1 MAGEYSIILKGKSI
15 ASLISFAAK
24 KLNVPVGNLSYEI
37 LAKPTPPDN
46 LFKLKITAD
55 KNGGKSAKK
64 QKLKFSLQEDKT
76 KLYLTAFPPEHDEVE
91 FNVDD
96 VVDILVT
103 KHKIAV
109 KIDKWEIEKA
119 LKISTKMKK
128 AHKVLIAKGS
138 LPEKGDDGVIELLKE
153 FVDSDG
159 NVCDAYIKE
168 PFDILYKCELVDKDE
183 IIAIVHKP
191 KKGNPGKDVFGKPI
205 EGIAG
210 KPVEYSVH
218 KHIICVE
225 FPGRIELR
233 APTKGRVTLYKNLFR
248 FYEVVEHEKPLV
260 GKQTNIKVDG
270 DLIIDEYIE
279 NGAKVNVKGNL
290 QVKDDIFNAFVDC
303 YGDLTV
309 ENGISNSKN
318 GFISINGNLNCAFLQ
333 KAVVWVEK
341 NVVIEKNI
349 LNSKVYGGGRIEV
362 KNNGIIRGSKVYCY
376 ATLSVGT
383 VDKSEIRCGI
393 PFEAQQRLRRL
404 EKTKKQLEIEK
415 LQLEKKIGPSFL
427 NIDIRKLAIEK
438 DIYKDVY
445 KKRRELDEINLNLSS
460 VEKEIAQLINKSFNY
475 ECQIIVKSITRGSKV
490 LMKNDELMVEN
501 NLNNV
506 KFFYDVEKDKIVFTE
521 IQ

>member
-37 LAKPTPPDN
+37 LAKPTPPEN
-46 LFKLKITAD
+46 LFKLRITAD
-55 KNGGKSAKK
+55 KKGGKSSKK
-64 QKLKFSLQEDKT
+64 QKLKFSLQDRKT
-76 KLYLTAFPPEHDEVE
+76 KLYLTAFPPEPDESE
-91 FNVDD
+91 FDVDD

-103 KHKIAV
+103 KHKVAV

-119 LKISTKMKK
+119 LKISTKMNK

-138 LPEKGDDGVIELLKE
+138 LPEIGDDGVIELLKE
-153 FVDSDG
+153 FTDSEG
-159 NVCDAYIKE
+159 NVCESYVKKPVDM
-168 PFDILYKCELVDKDE
+168 LYKCELVDKDE

-191 KKGNPGKDVFGKPI
+191 KKGSPGKDVFGKPI
-205 EGIAG
+205 EGVEG

-225 FPGRIELR
+225 FPNRIELR
-233 APTKGRVTLYKNLFR
+233 APTKGRVTFYKNLFR
-248 FYEVVEHEKPLV
+248 FYEVVEHEKPLT

-318 GFISINGNLNCAFLQ
+318 GFISINGNLNCSFLQ
-333 KAVVWVEK
+333 KAVVWVE
-341 NVVIEKNI
+341 NDVVVEKNI
-349 LNSKVYGGGRIEV
+349 LNSKVYGGGKIDV
-362 KNNGIIRGSKVYCY
+362 KNNGIVRGSKIYCY
-376 ATLSVGT
+376 SKLVAGT
-383 VDKSEIRCGI
+383 IDKSEIRCGI
-393 PFEAQQRLRRL
+393 PFSAQQRLRRL
-404 EKTKKQLEIEK
+404 EKTRKQLNDEK
-415 LQLEKKIGPSFL
+415 LQFEKKIGRSFL
-427 NIDIRKLAIEK
+427 NIDIRKLALEK
-438 DIYKDVY
+438 DIYKDLY
-445 KKRRELDEINLNLSS
+445 KKRRELDEINLNLTS
-460 VEKEIAQLINKSFNY
+460 VEKEIVQLINSSFNY
-475 ECQIIVKSITRGSKV
+475 ECELIAKNITKGSKI
-490 LMKNDELMVEN
+490 LMKNEEL
-501 NLNNV
+501 
-506 KFFYDVEKDKIVFTE
+506 DVEKNLINVRFFFDKLDNKIVFAE